1 MRDLDS
7 NPRHSLARER
17 GITLTEL
24 TASLAVIVIGLVPL
38 ACFLIP
44 VSAQREQAL
53 QRYVVLSRAQNLM
66 EEIKTADPTHLASTY
81 DGKRYSFAP
90 ANPGEAAG
98 FTLRA
103 NVDDSD
109 PRLIIVIIN
118 ARWKLGSRQE
128 TLALRTEI
136 FNNDS

>member
-1 MRDLDS
+1 MGELDS
-7 NPRHSLARER
+7 KQHRSLSRER

-38 ACFLIP
+38 AGFLIP
-44 VSAQREQAL
+44 VSEQREQAL

-66 EEIKTADPTHLASTY
+66 EEIKTANPTTLVTTY
-81 DGKRYSFAP
+81 NGKHYSFNP
-90 ANPGEAAG
+90 ANPGEATG
-98 FTLRA
+98 FTLLA
-103 NVDDSD
+103 SVDDSD
-109 PRLIIVIIN
+109 PRLIIVTIN